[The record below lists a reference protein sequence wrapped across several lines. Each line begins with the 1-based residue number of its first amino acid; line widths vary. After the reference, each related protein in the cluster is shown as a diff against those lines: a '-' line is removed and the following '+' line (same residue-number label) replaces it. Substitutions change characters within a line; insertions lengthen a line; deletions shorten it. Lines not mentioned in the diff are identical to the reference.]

1 MEITGVWNWASE
13 ALKNIGEFGQWLVTP
28 LPNLNI
34 APLAIV
40 GSVAGISVIIGFL
53 ILNLINFLG

>member
-13 ALKNIGEFGQWLVTP
+13 ALKNIGEFGAWLTTP
-28 LPNLNI
+28 LEHIGI

>member
-1 MEITGVWNWASE
+1 MEITTVWEWATG
-13 ALKNIGEFGQWLVTP
+13 ALKNIGEFGSWLVSP

-53 ILNLINFLG
+53 VLNLINFLG